1 MARQFF
7 AGLATTV
14 AFVVVV
20 AVVLMGI
27 FIAVNFVAGPI
38 GG

>member
-14 AFVVVV
+14 AFVLVI
-20 AVVLMGI
+20 ALVLMGI